1 VLDGRINLWLIW
13 SMLINERLTR
23 WREHKGL
30 TKAALAS
37 TAGTT
42 PQAVGRIEAGD
53 SDPSLEMLT
62 KLVSAM
68 KLTMAE
74 FYGPLPKLKRAS

>member
-1 VLDGRINLWLIW
+1 
-13 SMLINERLTR
+13 MLINERLTR

-37 TAGTT
+37 AAETT

-53 SDPSLEMLT
+53 SDPSLEMLE

-68 KLTMAE
+68 KLTMVE
-74 FYGPLPKLKRAS
+74 FWGAVPRIKEAS